1 MYDILYIVYMYDT
14 NIYICIFVS
23 ESLKSGPMLQSTFS
37 VFFIKYPVDDSK
49 DTRMY
54 HTALYLPYEGN

>member
-1 MYDILYIVYMYDT
+1 MYDT